1 MITHDRSCGSNACI
15 FWWRVESHLKRD
27 FVVFGV
33 EGCRSA
39 GGQIK
44 SVEKETCM
52 PGNVLLLL
60 LLREWNHHYP
70 LVAPRCDSSIA
81 EENNAL
87 IFVVPTIQCILLRQ
101 IYLVYRNQ
109 ADLRNEDLALWADCV
124 LKTRSLKC
132 ISCLQPLLWCRE
144 CMNELLIALC

>member
-1 MITHDRSCGSNACI
+1 MTCWIPPQEGFCG
-15 FWWRVESHLKRD
+15 FWSRGLQICRWANKKCGEGNLFARECS
-27 FVVFGV
+27 VVVVVVV
-33 EGCRSA
+33 EGVKCKTNWAPPS
-39 GGQIK
+39 
-44 SVEKETCM
+44 
-52 PGNVLLLL
+52 P
-60 LLREWNHHYP
+60 NHHYH

-109 ADLRNEDLALWADCV
+109 ADLCNEDLALWADCV